1 MKKIYEK
8 RLHFVSSPR
17 LRPLV
22 MTKLFILFILFS
34 MISGLASQAFA
45 YEIVADQ
52 QSTVTGTVKDASTG
66 EVLAGVTVLVK
77 GTTTGQ
83 ITDATGKFTLRIPA
97 LSATLS
103 ISYIGYTTQEVA
115 VTAGAEINVSLAVA
129 VTQMSEVIIV
139 GYGQQKKESVVGAIS
154 QTSAATLAK
163 SGGITTLGSALTG
176 NVPGVITLS
185 GNGAPGSEDPVIYVR
200 GQGTWNTATPLVL
213 IDGIERPMAG
223 LDINSVESI
232 SVLKDASA
240 TAVFGVKGANGVILV
255 TTKRGQTGKAN
266 ISIRVNSTMKI
277 PSKLPGK
284 LDSYDALTVRNLAVE
299 NELGLSPASWSRIT
313 PLPELNKYRNPS
325 SVAEAEQFPNVD
337 WQDASFKNFAMSN
350 QENITVS
357 GGSAYVKYFTSLD
370 YLHEGDVM
378 NIRDNGK
385 GYTPAYGYDALNFH
399 SNLDI
404 NLTST
409 TTFAANISGF
419 YGNRQT
425 TTNTAFEY
433 TMWQSAYSNA
443 PDSYPVQYSDGA
455 WGYWSAQPVQ
465 QVNSIEAMSNSGI
478 LNTKTTRFNT
488 DFTLNQDLKVITPGL
503 SFNAKVAMDNTY
515 GSSKSLNDGNDI
527 QKYISPTGQV
537 TWLHTTGTNNY
548 DYVIPPWTVG
558 AEAMNNGST
567 YRKLYYEMR
576 LNYVKRIQKHEITAL
591 GLFSRDNSATG
602 SSFPSYR
609 EDWVFRATYNYGNKY
624 NVEFNGSYNGSE
636 KFSNAYRFQ
645 FFPSAAAG
653 WTISQEQFMKGIKW
667 LDKLKIRG
675 SYGLVGNDNISGR
688 WLYASQWAYVS
699 GTSGQTRLGA
709 ASGSRSP
716 YNWYRESVIG
726 NPNIHWETVRKADIG
741 LELALIRNL
750 IDVTADV
757 FDEYRYDIV
766 MTGSQQAIPN
776 YFGGS
781 APSANLG
788 KTRTRGYEFEIKLNK
803 LLANGVRLYLNS
815 SITHA
820 VDKVIAQDQPKLL
833 ADYQKTEGF
842 QIGQYRSQLLGK
854 FYNNWD
860 EVYGSTQWNAQDNQK
875 LPGFYNIVDF
885 NGDGVIDTYD
895 SAPNGYPERPQNT
908 YSTRVGLDYKGFS
921 FSVQFYGVNNVTR
934 YVGLSSFGN
943 QLDCVYEQGSFW
955 SKDNPNAQTYI
966 PRFVSKLNGTGNY
979 YAYDGSYL
987 RLKNAE
993 IAYTFEDKFV
1003 KRMGLKSLKV
1013 FLNGDNLLLWT
1024 KLPDDRESNL
1034 GGNASQG
1041 AYPTVRRINL
1051 GINVVL

>member
-1 MKKIYEK
+1 MKKINEK
-8 RLHFVSSPR
+8 RLQFVRS
-17 LRPLV
+17 LWLKPLIL
-22 MTKLFILFILFS
+22 TKLCILFILCS
-34 MISGLASQAFA
+34 TTSVLASPVTA
-45 YEIVADQ
+45 YDPGTFQ
-52 QSTVTGTVKDASTG
+52 QNTIKGTVKDASTG
-66 EVLAGVTVLVK
+66 EALAGVTVLVK

-83 ITDATGKFTLRIPA
+83 LTGADGKFTIAIPSA
-97 LSATLS
+97 RATLV
-103 ISYIGYTTQEVA
+103 ISSIGYTAQEVA
-115 VTAGAEINVSLAVA
+115 ATAGIDINISLAVE
-129 VTQMSEVIIV
+129 VTQISEVVVI
-139 GYGQQKKESVVGAIS
+139 GYGTQKKESVVGAIS
-154 QTSAATLAK
+154 QTSAATLDK
-163 SGGITTLGSALTG
+163 RGGITTLGAALTG
-176 NVPGVITLS
+176 NVPGIITLS
-185 GNGAPGSEDPVIYVR
+185 GNGAPGGEDPLIYVR
-200 GQGTWNTATPLVL
+200 GQGTWNAASPLIL

-223 LDINSVESI
+223 LDISSVESI

-240 TAVFGVKGANGVILV
+240 TAVFGVKGANGVILI

-266 ISIRVNSTMKI
+266 ISIKVNTTMKV

-284 LDSYDALTVRNLAVE
+284 LDSYDALTIRNMAVE
-299 NELGLSPASWSRIT
+299 NELGLSPASWNRMT

-337 WQDASFKNFAMSN
+337 WQDASFKGFAMSH

-370 YLHEGDVM
+370 YLHEGDILNV
-378 NIRDNGK
+378 RDNGK

-409 TTFAANISGF
+409 TTLAANISGF
-419 YGNRQT
+419 YGDKQT

-465 QVNSIEAMSNSGI
+465 QVNSLEVMSNSGI

-488 DFTLNQDLKVITPGL
+488 DFTLNQDLKMITPGL
-503 SFNAKVAMDNTY
+503 SFNGKVAMDNTY
-515 GSSKSLNDGNDI
+515 VSSKSLNDGNDI

-548 DYVIPPWTVG
+548 DWVNPPWGVS
-558 AEAMNNGST
+558 AESMNNGST

-576 LNYVKRIQKHEITAL
+576 LNYIKRIQKHEITAL

-602 SSFPSYR
+602 SSFPTYR
-609 EDWVFRATYNYGNKY
+609 EDWVFRATYNYANKY
-624 NVEFNGSYNGSE
+624 NLEFNGSYNGSE

-653 WTISQEQFMKGIKW
+653 WTISQENFMKGINW

-688 WLYASQWAYVS
+688 WLYESQFAYGGRARLGPTS
-699 GTSGQTRLGA
+699 GTY
-709 ASGSRSP
+709 SP
-716 YNWYRESVIG
+716 YYFYRQSVIG
-726 NPNIHWETVRKADIG
+726 NPDIRWETVRKANIG
-741 LELALIRNL
+741 LETGFLKNL
-750 IDVTADV
+750 IVANLDV
-757 FDEYRYDIV
+757 FQDYRYDIA
-766 MTGSQQAIPN
+766 MTGGQQAVPN

-788 KTRTRGYEFEIKLNK
+788 KTKTTGYELELRLNK
-803 LLANGVRLYLNS
+803 LFSNGLRVFLNTS
-815 SITHA
+815 VTHA

-833 ADYQKTEGF
+833 PAYQKTEGF

-908 YSTRVGLDYKGFS
+908 YSTTVGLEYKGL
-921 FSVQFYGVNNVTR
+921 SVNIQFYGVNNVTR

-955 SKDNPNAQTYI
+955 SKDNPNAETYI
-966 PRFVSKLNGTGNY
+966 PRFVTKLNGTGNY

-987 RLKNAE
+987 RLKNME
-993 IAYTFEDKFV
+993 IAYTFEDKFI
-1003 KRMGLKSLKV
+1003 KKMGLKSLKV

-1024 KLPDDRESNL
+1024 KLPDDRESSL
-1034 GGNASQG
+1034 GGNAGQG
-1041 AYPTVRRINL
+1041 AYPTVRRFNL
-1051 GINVVL
+1051 GINIVL

>member
-1 MKKIYEK
+1 MKKFIEK
-8 RLHFVSSPR
+8 RLQCVEN
-17 LRPLV
+17 LWLKPLIL
-22 MTKLFILFILFS
+22 TKLCILLIMCSLVSVFANPV
-34 MISGLASQAFA
+34 LASSG
-45 YEIVADQ
+45 ADQ
-52 QSTVTGTVKDASTG
+52 QNTVKGIVRDASTG
-66 EVLAGVTVLVK
+66 EALAGVTVLVK

-83 ITDATGKFTLRIPA
+83 LTDANGNFSIPVTTGSVTLVI
-97 LSATLS
+97 SS
-103 ISYIGYTTQEVA
+103 IGFTTQEVVA
-115 VTAGAEINVSLAVA
+115 TIGINVNVSLAVS
-129 VTQMSEVIIV
+129 VNQISEVVIV

-154 QTSAATLAK
+154 QTNAATLAK

-176 NVPGVITLS
+176 NVPGIITLS
-185 GNGAPGSEDPVIYVR
+185 GNGAPGSEDPRIYIR
-200 GQGTWNTATPLVL
+200 GQGTWNESSPLIL

-266 ISIRVNSTMKI
+266 ISVKVNTTVKV

-284 LDSYDALTVRNLAVE
+284 MDSYDALTVRNLAVE
-299 NELGLSPASWSRIT
+299 NELGLSPASWSRMT
-313 PLPELNKYRNPS
+313 PIPELRKYRYPS

-337 WQDASFKNFAMSN
+337 WQDASFKPYTTSHE
-350 QENITVS
+350 ENITVS
-357 GGSAYVKYFTSLD
+357 GGSAFVKYFTSLD
-370 YLHEGDVM
+370 YQHEGDIL

-385 GYTPAYGYDALNFH
+385 GYTPAYGYDAMNFH

-404 NLTST
+404 NLTRT
-409 TTFAANISGF
+409 TTLAANISGF

-425 TTNTAFEY
+425 TTNTGFEY

-443 PDSYPVQYSDGA
+443 PDSYPVQYGDGA
-455 WGYWSAQPVQ
+455 WGYWAAQPVQ

-488 DFTLNQDLKVITPGL
+488 DFTLNQDLKMILPGL
-503 SFNAKVAMDNTY
+503 SFNGKVALDNSYVST
-515 GSSKSLNDGNDI
+515 KSLNDGNDI

-548 DYVIPPWTVG
+548 DWVNPPWSVG
-558 AEAMNNGST
+558 AESMNNGST
-567 YRKLYYEMR
+567 SRKLYYEMR
-576 LNYVKRIQKHEITAL
+576 LNYIKRIQKHEITAL

-602 SSFPSYR
+602 SSFPTFR
-609 EDWVFRATYNYGNKY
+609 EDWVFRGTYNYGNRY
-624 NVEFNGSYNGSE
+624 NIELSGSYNGSE

-667 LDKLKIRG
+667 IDKLKIRG

-688 WLYASQWAYVS
+688 WLYSSQFAYGGTARLGVTS
-699 GTSGQTRLGA
+699 GT
-709 ASGSRSP
+709 RSP
-716 YNWYRESVIG
+716 YTWYRQSVIG
-726 NPNIHWETVRKADIG
+726 NENIHWETVRKTNVG
-741 LELALIRNL
+741 LETSFLKNL
-750 IDVTADV
+750 VAVNLDV
-757 FDEYRYDIV
+757 FQDYRYDIV

-788 KTRTRGYEFEIKLNK
+788 KTKTKGYELELKLNK
-803 LLANGVRLYLNS
+803 AFSNDFRVFLNS
-815 SITHA
+815 SVTHA
-820 VDKVIAQDQPKLL
+820 VDIVIAQDQPQLL
-833 ADYQKTEGF
+833 PAYQKTEGF

-875 LPGFYNIVDF
+875 LPGFYNFVDF

-908 YSTRVGLDYKGFS
+908 YSTTLGVEYKGL
-921 FSVQFYGVNNVTR
+921 SVNIQFYGVNNVTR

-955 SKDNPNAQTYI
+955 SKDNPNAETYI

-987 RLKNAE
+987 RLKNME
-993 IAYTFEDKFV
+993 IAYTFETKFIQ
-1003 KRMGLKSLKV
+1003 RMGLKSLRV

-1024 KLPDDRESNL
+1024 KLPDDRESSL

-1041 AYPTVRRINL
+1041 AYPTVRRFNL
-1051 GINVVL
+1051 GVNIVL

>member
-1 MKKIYEK
+1 MEK
-8 RLHFVSSPR
+8 DRILQVFSNQIFRKLIKVINAVLLIIMVSSSDVFALPGN
-17 LRPLV
+17 PG
-22 MTKLFILFILFS
+22 IP
-34 MISGLASQAFA
+34 ASSTNDYQQ
-45 YEIVADQ
+45 VAI
-52 QSTVTGTVKDASTG
+52 TGKITDSATG
-66 EVLAGVTVLVK
+66 EVLPGVNIVVEGTQK
-77 GTTTGQ
+77 GTISDANGAYTLTGVDPRASL
-83 ITDATGKFTLRIPA
+83 TF
-97 LSATLS
+97 SF
-103 ISYIGYTTQEVA
+103 IGYVKQVVPVA
-115 VTAGAEINVSLAVA
+115 GKTVINVALIAE
-129 VTQMSEVIIV
+129 TKGLEEVVVI
-139 GYGQQKKESVVGAIS
+139 GYGKQKKESVVGAIS
-154 QTSAATLAK
+154 QTTAATLQK
-163 SGGITTLGSALTG
+163 SGGITTLGAALTG
-176 NVPGVITLS
+176 NIPGIITLS
-185 GNGAPGSEDPVIYVR
+185 GNGAPGSEDPVIYIR
-200 GQGTWNTATPLVL
+200 GQGTWNAAGPLIL

-223 LDINSVESI
+223 LDISSVESI

-266 ISIRVNSTMKI
+266 ISIKLNTTMKV

-284 LDSYDALTVRNLAVE
+284 LDSYDALTIRNLAVE
-299 NELGLSPASWSRIT
+299 NELGLSPASWNRMT
-313 PLPELNKYRNPS
+313 PIPELYKYRHPS
-325 SVAEAEQFPNVD
+325 SLAEAEQFPNVD
-337 WQDASFKNFAMSN
+337 WQDASFKNYAMSN

-370 YLHEGDVM
+370 YLHEGDIM
-378 NIRDNGK
+378 NMRDNGK

-409 TTFAANISGF
+409 TTLAANISGF
-419 YGNRQT
+419 YGNKQT
-425 TTNTAFEY
+425 TTNTGFEY

-465 QVNSIEAMSNSGI
+465 QVNSLEAMSNSGI

-488 DFTLNQDLKVITPGL
+488 DFTLNQDLKMITPGL
-503 SFNAKVAMDNTY
+503 TFNGKVAMDNTY
-515 GSSKSLNDGNDI
+515 VSSKSLNDGNDI

-548 DYVIPPWTVG
+548 DWVNPPWTVG
-558 AEAMNNGST
+558 AESMNNSST

-576 LNYVKRIQKHEITAL
+576 LNYVKRILKHEITAL

-609 EDWVFRATYNYGNKY
+609 EDWVFRATYNYASKY
-624 NVEFNGSYNGSE
+624 NIEFNGSYNGSE

-645 FFPSAAAG
+645 FFPSAAGG
-653 WTISQEQFMKGIKW
+653 WTISQEEFMKRIKW
-667 LDKLKIRG
+667 IDKLKIRG

-688 WLYASQWAYVS
+688 WLYSSQFAYGGTARLGPTS
-699 GTSGQTRLGA
+699 GT
-709 ASGSRSP
+709 RSP
-716 YNWYRESVIG
+716 YTWYRQSVIG
-726 NPNIHWETVRKADIG
+726 NPDIRWETVRKSNVG
-741 LELALIRNL
+741 LEMSLFKSL

-757 FDEYRYDIV
+757 FQDYRYDIV
-766 MTGSQQAIPN
+766 MTGGQQAIPN

-788 KTRTRGYEFEIKLNK
+788 KTKTQGYEFEIRLNK
-803 LLANGVRLYLNS
+803 LLSNGIHLYLNS

-833 ADYQKTEGF
+833 PAYQKTEGF
-842 QIGQYRSQLLGK
+842 QIGQYRSQLIGK

-895 SAPNGYPERPQNT
+895 NAPNGYPERPQNT
-908 YSTRVGLDYKGFS
+908 YSTRVGIDYKGFS
-921 FSVQFYGVNNVTR
+921 LSVQFYGVNNVTR
-934 YVGLSSFGN
+934 YVGLTSFGN
-943 QLDCVYEQGSFW
+943 QLDCVYEQGTFW

-966 PRFVSKLNGTGNY
+966 PRFVTKLNGTGNY

-993 IAYTFEDKFV
+993 IAYTFEDKFI
-1003 KRMGLKSLKV
+1003 KKIGLKSLKV

-1041 AYPTVRRINL
+1041 AYPTVRRFNL
-1051 GINVVL
+1051 GINIVL